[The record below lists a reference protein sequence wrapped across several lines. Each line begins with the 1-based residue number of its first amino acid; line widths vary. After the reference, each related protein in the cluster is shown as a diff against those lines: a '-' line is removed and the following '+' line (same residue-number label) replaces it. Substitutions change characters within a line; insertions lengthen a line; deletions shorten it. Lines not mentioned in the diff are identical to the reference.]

1 MDSYFYNL
9 AASLALTGVTCLLL
23 GLFVLWRKWAERLGI
38 VFFLWCLS
46 ISWWSLFELVIITRT
61 NPEDAF
67 FWSRIMQAGDIFLP
81 TLFVEFVITLLD
93 VPTPRWKLVG
103 LYATSLLFAIL
114 CFTPLIIQGVGERA
128 SVPYFITP
136 GPLYLA
142 MVIFFASCVLYAQFI
157 LFRSYYYA
165 SGQNKA
171 KLGYLFWSS
180 VAGYIGGCM
189 NFLLVFK
196 IEIPVLYS
204 YGTYAVTAFALATA
218 YAILRY
224 RLMDITLVFQK
235 GLAYGLLMGALIPAY
250 FVILGLVW
258 IFTGTFQYVLSGM
271 LVVAFTTFAGLLVNL
286 QKRLQVVV
294 AKALFPQQHNAY
306 DALKDYSTAMR
317 SILDLKALTERT
329 IAILARALGSA
340 KISLFL
346 LDKEKDEYVLKA
358 AQGIDESQLRAVTIT
373 SNHLLPQ
380 YLQQM
385 GQAILKEE
393 VQHSGNKLG
402 GFSKGIT
409 TMLEALE
416 CELCLPLQ
424 NQGRLM
430 GFVNLGPKPHRAMFT
445 REDLENL
452 SILAASA
459 ASAFANAAF
468 HEQEK
473 EEQRRE
479 RHDERAH
486 AFETIAGGFAHE
498 IRNPLVSINTFLQL
512 VPLRK
517 DDLQFMDEF
526 RKVAMNDSARIERLS
541 GEVLGFARLHEPQRH
556 EERLNDVVVASLRA
570 IENRAQSHGVALI
583 TELAGD
589 LPPVWIDSQ
598 QILQVLGNLI
608 NNALD
613 AMEAQKGGQLITR
626 TRRLVKPEGVWVQF
640 EITDS
645 GCGMPPD
652 TLEKIFVPFFT
663 TKHESK
669 EREGTGLGLPICQ
682 RIIVA
687 HGGYIEVKSELG
699 KSTTFSVN
707 LPLRQSQKI
716 LQAIA

>member
-1 MDSYFYNL
+1 M
-9 AASLALTGVTCLLL
+9 
-23 GLFVLWRKWAERLGI
+23 
-38 VFFLWCLS
+38 
-46 ISWWSLFELVIITRT
+46 
-61 NPEDAF
+61 
-67 FWSRIMQAGDIFLP
+67 
-81 TLFVEFVITLLD
+81 
-93 VPTPRWKLVG
+93 
-103 LYATSLLFAIL
+103 
-114 CFTPLIIQGVGERA
+114 
-128 SVPYFITP
+128 
-136 GPLYLA
+136 
-142 MVIFFASCVLYAQFI
+142 
-157 LFRSYYYA
+157 
-165 SGQNKA
+165 
-171 KLGYLFWSS
+171 
-180 VAGYIGGCM
+180 
-189 NFLLVFK
+189 
-196 IEIPVLYS
+196 
-204 YGTYAVTAFALATA
+204 
-218 YAILRY
+218 
-224 RLMDITLVFQK
+224 
-235 GLAYGLLMGALIPAY
+235 
-250 FVILGLVW
+250 
-258 IFTGTFQYVLSGM
+258 
-271 LVVAFTTFAGLLVNL
+271 
-286 QKRLQVVV
+286 
-294 AKALFPQQHNAY
+294 
-306 DALKDYSTAMR
+306 
-317 SILDLKALTERT
+317 
-329 IAILARALGSA
+329 ARALGSA

-358 AQGIDESQLRAVTIT
+358 AQGVDESQLRAITIT

-393 VQHSGNKLG
+393 VQQSGNKLG
-402 GFSKGIT
+402 AFSKGIIK
-409 TMLEALE
+409 MLEALE

-430 GFVNLGPKPHRAMFT
+430 GFVNLGPKPNRAMFT
-445 REDLENL
+445 RDDLKNL

-517 DDLQFMDEF
+517 DDVEFMDEF
-526 RKVAMNDSARIERLS
+526 RKIAMNDSARIERLS
-541 GEVLGFARLHEPQRH
+541 GEVLGFARLHEPQRQ
-556 EERLNDVVVASLRA
+556 EESLNDVVASSLRA
-570 IENRAQSHGVALI
+570 IENRAQSQGVTLI

-589 LPPVWIDSQ
+589 LPHVWIDSQ

-608 NNALD
+608 INALD
-613 AMEAQKGGQLITR
+613 AMEKQKGGQLITR
-626 TRRLVKPEGVWVQF
+626 TRRLVKPDGVWVQF

-687 HGGYIEVKSELG
+687 HGGYIEVKSEIG

-707 LPLRQSQKI
+707 LPLRQSPNDSASHSISRSEGDAKSPWFR
-716 LQAIA
+716 A

>member
-1 MDSYFYNL
+1 VNIYSLSSLL
-9 AASLALTGVTCLLL
+9 ASVSCISV
-23 GLFVLWRKWAERLGI
+23 GLFVLFVDRHKPLNRAFTIIASLAGIWTSFPFIISLPDTEATASFLGRI
-38 VFFLWCLS
+38 VYMSAYF
-46 ISWWSLFELVIITRT
+46 
-61 NPEDAF
+61 
-67 FWSRIMQAGDIFLP
+67 
-81 TLFVEFVITLLD
+81 
-93 VPTPRWKLVG
+93 VPTAFYYLVAVI
-103 LYATSLLFAIL
+103 LNVEKRKKERQILQVLILSSLVFAAL
-114 CFTPLIIQGVGERA
+114 SFNENMIQGVLRNQPFFTLIPGFLYIPFVLFL
-128 SVPYFITP
+128 SVGTGAAFYKCFSGFRRSSGSKRNQLKYMLLAFIFAFA
-136 GPLYLA
+136 GAGLHFLVVYLHA
-142 MVIFFASCVLYAQFI
+142 EPIPHD
-157 LFRSYYYA
+157 
-165 SGQNKA
+165 
-171 KLGYLFWSS
+171 
-180 VAGYIGGCM
+180 
-189 NFLLVFK
+189 FLLIIFAGL
-196 IEIPVLYS
+196 I
-204 YGTYAVTAFALATA
+204 TYAIAKH
-218 YAILRY
+218 
-224 RLMDITLVFQK
+224 RLMDITVVFQK

-258 IFTGTFQYVLSGM
+258 IFTGTFQYVLSGI
-271 LVVAFTTFAGLLVNL
+271 LVAAFTTFAGLLVSL

-294 AKALFPQQHNAY
+294 GKALFPQQHNAY
-306 DALKDYSTAMR
+306 DALNDFSTAMR
-317 SILDLKALTERT
+317 SILDLKPLTERT

-358 AQGIDESQLRAVTIT
+358 AQGVDESQLRAVTIT

-385 GQAILKEE
+385 GEAILKEE
-393 VQHSGNKLG
+393 VQQSNKLG
-402 GFSKGIT
+402 TFSKGISK
-409 TMLEALE
+409 MLEALE

-445 REDLENL
+445 REDLKNL

-517 DDLQFMDEF
+517 DDVEFMDEF

-556 EERLNDVVVASLRA
+556 EENLNDVVASSLRA
-570 IENRAQSHGVALI
+570 VEDRAQKQRVTLV

-589 LPPVWIDSQ
+589 LPLVWIDSQ

-608 NNALD
+608 INALD
-613 AMEAQKGGQLITR
+613 AMEKQKGGQLITR
-626 TRRLVKPEGVWVQF
+626 TRRLAKPEGVWVQF

-707 LPLRQSQKI
+707 LPLRQSPTI
-716 LQAIA
+716 LQATA

>member
-1 MDSYFYNL
+1 M
-9 AASLALTGVTCLLL
+9 
-23 GLFVLWRKWAERLGI
+23 
-38 VFFLWCLS
+38 
-46 ISWWSLFELVIITRT
+46 
-61 NPEDAF
+61 
-67 FWSRIMQAGDIFLP
+67 
-81 TLFVEFVITLLD
+81 
-93 VPTPRWKLVG
+93 
-103 LYATSLLFAIL
+103 
-114 CFTPLIIQGVGERA
+114 
-128 SVPYFITP
+128 
-136 GPLYLA
+136 
-142 MVIFFASCVLYAQFI
+142 
-157 LFRSYYYA
+157 
-165 SGQNKA
+165 
-171 KLGYLFWSS
+171 
-180 VAGYIGGCM
+180 
-189 NFLLVFK
+189 
-196 IEIPVLYS
+196 
-204 YGTYAVTAFALATA
+204 
-218 YAILRY
+218 
-224 RLMDITLVFQK
+224 
-235 GLAYGLLMGALIPAY
+235 
-250 FVILGLVW
+250 
-258 IFTGTFQYVLSGM
+258 
-271 LVVAFTTFAGLLVNL
+271 
-286 QKRLQVVV
+286 
-294 AKALFPQQHNAY
+294 
-306 DALKDYSTAMR
+306 
-317 SILDLKALTERT
+317 
-329 IAILARALGSA
+329 GSA

-358 AQGIDESQLRAVTIT
+358 AQGLDESQLRAVTIS

-393 VQHSGNKLG
+393 VQQSGNKLG
-402 GFSKGIT
+402 TFSKAIT
-409 TMLEALE
+409 KMLEALE

-430 GFVNLGPKPHRAMFT
+430 GFINLGPKSNRAMFT
-445 REDLENL
+445 RDDLKNL

-517 DDLQFMDEF
+517 DDVEFMDEF

-556 EERLNDVVVASLRA
+556 EENLNDVVTASLRA
-570 IENRAQSHGVALI
+570 IENRAQSQGVTLV

-598 QILQVLGNLI
+598 QILQVLGNLFI
-608 NNALD
+608 NALD
-613 AMEAQKGGQLITR
+613 AMEEQKGGQLTTR

-687 HGGYIEVKSELG
+687 HGGYIEVKSEIG

-707 LPLRQSQKI
+707 LPLRHSPTI